1 MTQEEIVGQRRNI
14 SEPESDKLHFTTAM
28 LQVIGLYSNV

>member
-1 MTQEEIVGQRRNI
+1 MTQEVIVGQWRNI